1 MNYQE
6 NKTYTTK
13 YRDQYIDYTYSCG
26 SNDSDWFIVSYEEY
40 QRLKS
45 IFVQNTNI
53 KDPAW
58 FIEDLEFTV
67 ANDISKRLEVTVDD
81 VLSCVYVKYTE

>member
-1 MNYQE
+1 MHYQE

-13 YRDQYIDYTYSCG
+13 YRDQYIDYTYFSG
-26 SNDSDWFIVSYEEY
+26 ANDSDWFVVSYEEY

-58 FIEDLEFTV
+58 FIEDLELTIG
-67 ANDISKRLEVTVDD
+67 NDISKRLDLPVDD